1 MVDTTRRQLLTATAG
16 VGGIGLFAG
25 CIGSDAGTDSA
36 PATGSAD
43 RGTTAQAS
51 FFVFGDITQQ
61 IAGDAATAELLVP
74 VGQHGHG
81 WEPGPNVRQA
91 IYEADLF
98 VHGME
103 SFQPWVDTIVRDLSA
118 DGAGVTTLD
127 IGRGVDLLE
136 AGGDDEHTDDEHTD
150 DEHTDDEHTDDEHTD
165 DEHDRGSVDPHF
177 WMDPLR
183 VKEAAETVREGLIDA
198 DPDSADTYADNTAR
212 FRTELD
218 ALHGRAESIVADAG
232 TETILVAGHNSLR
245 YFGDR
250 YGINVESLTG
260 VSPDDIP
267 TPRDIER
274 AQSIIDDHDLQ
285 YVCADP
291 LESQRA
297 ADQLVAETDVED
309 VLDLTAMPGLTEA
322 WESKGWGYVDVMEN
336 VNLPTLER
344 ALNA

>member
-1 MVDTTRRQLLTATAG
+1 MLDTTRRQLLTATAG

-25 CIGSDAGTDSA
+25 CIGSDAGADGA
-36 PATGSAD
+36 PTTGSTD

-51 FFVFGDITQQ
+51 FFVFGDITQR

-81 WEPGPNVRQA
+81 WEPGPNVRTS

-103 SFQPWVDTIVRDLSA
+103 GFQPWVDTVVRDLSA
-118 DGAGVTTLD
+118 DGTEVTTLD
-127 IGRGVDLLE
+127 IGRAIDLLD
-136 AGGDDEHTDDEHTD
+136 AGGDGAHTDGEHTDGEQDH
-150 DEHTDDEHTDDEHTD
+150 
-165 DEHDRGSVDPHF
+165 GSADPHF

-183 VKEAAETVREGLIDA
+183 VKEAAATARESLIDA
-198 DPDSADTYADNTAR
+198 DPDNADTYADNTAR
-212 FRTELD
+212 LRAELD
-218 ALHGRAESIVADAG
+218 ALHGRAESIVADAS
-232 TETILVAGHNSLR
+232 TETILVAGHNSVR

-260 VSPDDIP
+260 VSPDDMP

-274 AQSIIDDHDLQ
+274 AQSIIDEHDLQ

-291 LESQRA
+291 LESRRA

-309 VLDLTAMPGLTEA
+309 VLDLTAMPGVTET
-322 WESKGWGYVDVMEN
+322 WETRDWGYVDVMEN